1 MIDGEAGM
9 ASPKPMAPE
18 VVAEFAELLHARRS
32 QIAPPPTSKTRSGY
46 NLWTI
51 LHEREVGQIDRALCR
66 IRLGSYGLCLGCGDA
81 VQFLELYRD
90 PTAECCLRCRK
101 EVPKAGKRDS
111 A

>member
-1 MIDGEAGM
+1 MVN
-9 ASPKPMAPE
+9 PTPMAYE
-18 VVAEFAELLHARRS
+18 VVAEFAEMLHARRS
-32 QIAPPPTSKTRSGY
+32 QIAPPADAAARRGY

-51 LHEREVGQIDRALCR
+51 LHEREVGQIDEALAR

-90 PTAECCLRCRK
+90 PTAECCLGCRS
-101 EVPKAGKRDS
+101 AGLRIRES

>member
-1 MIDGEAGM
+1 M

-18 VVAEFAELLHARRS
+18 VVAEFAEMLHARRN
-32 QIAPPPTSKTRSGY
+32 QIAPPLTRNTKSAY

-51 LHEREVGQIDRALCR
+51 LHEREVSQIDRALCR

-81 VQFLELYRD
+81 VQFLELHLD

-101 EVPKAGKRDS
+101 AGTQIPKAGKRDS